1 VISVDGVEA
10 DESNLIKLIQGN
22 NVVGSPCTLG
32 IVRSRGIGNHSSSA
46 EHANSG
52 QASVQAAEVNVSI
65 VAARDLPNIHQGA
78 LTDPFVCLSIMDRP
92 TITNSQADIDQN
104 LVELDHLMDDSHG
117 KMRYSWRRSES
128 GRHFIK
134 QALLYQPDTN
144 SRLEPLVR
152 TRVLEHTLDPHWDET
167 FVLRQAYTDPVAH
180 QEQYMSLECCPK
192 SNVHGQ
198 DLMALVTLHGRT
210 LRSPSS
216 KNRGEGVDDGWCGR
230 LMVPNIRAGQSIDGW
245 FPLEQTDGS
254 PVIGSNIS
262 YLYMA
267 MRTCQCQRYQP

>member
-1 VISVDGVEA
+1 
-10 DESNLIKLIQGN
+10 
-22 NVVGSPCTLG
+22 
-32 IVRSRGIGNHSSSA
+32 
-46 EHANSG
+46 
-52 QASVQAAEVNVSI
+52 
-65 VAARDLPNIHQGA
+65 
-78 LTDPFVCLSIMDRP
+78 M
-92 TITNSQADIDQN
+92 
-104 LVELDHLMDDSHG
+104 
-117 KMRYSWRRSES
+117 
-128 GRHFIK
+128 
-134 QALLYQPDTN
+134 
-144 SRLEPLVR
+144 
-152 TRVLEHTLDPHWDET
+152 
-167 FVLRQAYTDPVAH
+167 LRQAYTDPVAH

-267 MRTCQCQRYQP
+267 MRTCQCQRAKCVVRVSRGRCRVAYPHTQGTRHTRSVPSTQIEVTSGTSTS

>member
-1 VISVDGVEA
+1 MITVDGVEA

-32 IVRSRGIGNHSSSA
+32 IVRSRGMGNHSSP
-46 EHANSG
+46 NSTRFG
-52 QASVQAAEVNVSI
+52 QASVQAAEVSVSI
-65 VAARDLPNIHQGA
+65 VAARHLPSIHPGA

-92 TITNSQADIDQN
+92 TITNSQVDIDQN
-104 LVELDHLMDDSHG
+104 LMELDHLIDDSHG
-117 KMRYSWRRSES
+117 KVRCSWRRSES
-128 GRHFIK
+128 GRHTIK
-134 QALLYQPDTN
+134 QALLNQPDAN

-152 TRVLEHTLDPHWDET
+152 TRVLEHTPDPHWDET
-167 FVLRQAYTDPVAH
+167 FVLRQAYIDPVAH
-180 QEQYMSLECCPK
+180 QEQFVSLECCPK
-192 SNVHGQ
+192 NDVHGQ

-262 YLYMA
+262 YLCMA
-267 MRTCQCQRYQP
+267 MRTC